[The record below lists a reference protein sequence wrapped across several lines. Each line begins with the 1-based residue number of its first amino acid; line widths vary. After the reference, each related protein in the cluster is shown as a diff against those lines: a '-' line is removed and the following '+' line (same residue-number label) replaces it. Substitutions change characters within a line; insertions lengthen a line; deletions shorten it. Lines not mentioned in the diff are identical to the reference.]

1 MTKEL
6 KEKSHLVSLTL
17 QLVKINTKVMAGKM
31 SCDKMRKYLYL
42 SYKRRSMKCSR
53 R

>member
-6 KEKSHLVSLTL
+6 KEKIHLVLLTP
-17 QLVKINTKVMAGKM
+17 QLVKINTKVMAGGM

-42 SYKRRSMKCSR
+42 SYKRKSMKCSKR
-53 R
+53 

>member
-17 QLVKINTKVMAGKM
+17 QLVKINTKVMAGGM
-31 SCDKMRKYLYL
+31 SCDKMRKYRYL
-42 SYKRRSMKCSR
+42 SYKRKPLKYSGR
-53 R
+53 